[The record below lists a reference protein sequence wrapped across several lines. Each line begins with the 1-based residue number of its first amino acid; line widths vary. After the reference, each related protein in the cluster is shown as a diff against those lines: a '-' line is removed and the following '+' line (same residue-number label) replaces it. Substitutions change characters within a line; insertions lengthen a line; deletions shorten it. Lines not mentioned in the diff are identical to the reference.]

1 MIQKTLLIGSGFLGS
16 YIKKEANLR
25 NLEIIS
31 TYFSKEKKDGQ
42 KLDITNYDNLRKYVE
57 TIEPDLIINCAAL
70 TNIDFLENHPEQA
83 YAINS
88 DGAKN
93 VAQVSNEF
101 GIRLIH
107 ISTDSVFDGNG
118 DMYTEKDQ
126 PNPLNV
132 YAKSKLLGETKVSE
146 NSKNYVIV
154 RTNFLG
160 IDKEAKYTFSSIYK
174 TLENRKN
181 IIGFNDVIYTP
192 LYVLDLNK
200 WILDIA
206 NTNYNGIIHLSSD
219 KSISKYQICLGIAE
233 TFSFDKKLIRKGS
246 IDDIKFLA
254 KRSKNTSLSNK
265 KAKDITSTS
274 IVSFEEF
281 LEQIKNQ
288 TKMNS

>member
-1 MIQKTLLIGSGFLGS
+1 MIQKTLLIGSGFLGLH
-16 YIKKEANLR
+16 IEKEANLR

-219 KSISKYQICLGIAE
+219 KPISKYQICLGIAE
-233 TFSFDKKLIRKGS
+233 TFSFDKKLIRNGS

-254 KRSKNTSLSNK
+254 KRPKNTSLSNK

-274 IVSFEEF
+274 ILSFEEF

>member
-1 MIQKTLLIGSGFLGS
+1 MIQKILLIGSGFLGS
-16 YIKKEANLR
+16 YIEKEANLR

-31 TYFSKEKKDGQ
+31 SYFSKEKKDEQ
-42 KLDITNYDNLRKYVE
+42 KLDITNKDNLRKCVE

-101 GIRLIH
+101 GIRFIH

-118 DMYTEKDQ
+118 DMYTENDQ

-132 YAKSKLLGETKVSE
+132 YAKSKLLGERKVSE
-146 NSKNYVIV
+146 NSKNYVII

-181 IIGFNDVIYTP
+181 IIGFYDVIYTP

-200 WILDIA
+200 WILDIS
-206 NTNYNGIIHLSSD
+206 NTNYNGIIHVSSD

-233 TFSFDKKLIRKGS
+233 TFGFDKKLIRKGS
-246 IDDIKFLA
+246 IDDVRFLA
-254 KRSKNTSLSNK
+254 KRPKNTSLSNK

-274 IVSFEEF
+274 ILSFEGF

-288 TKMNS
+288 IKMNS